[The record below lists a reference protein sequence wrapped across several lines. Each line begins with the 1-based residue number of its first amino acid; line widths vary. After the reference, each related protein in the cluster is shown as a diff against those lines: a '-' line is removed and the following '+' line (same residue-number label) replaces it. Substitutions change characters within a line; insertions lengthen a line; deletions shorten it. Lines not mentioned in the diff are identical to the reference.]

1 MMARIIDARNLSCPQ
16 PVVLTKKALD
26 ETGEVTTIVDNE
38 AARDNVVRL
47 GESHG
52 CQVAVELKEN
62 FFYVSLKRLMNVPV
76 EKTPQNQ
83 QNLVVLIG
91 SDIMG
96 RGENYQLG
104 SLLMQSFLHTISG
117 LTLQPETIIFLN
129 NGVKLVI
136 EDSPGLGE
144 LTKLEHMGI
153 EILACGTC
161 LSHLELMD
169 KIAVGRV
176 SNMYTIADT
185 LFRADKIISP

>member
-1 MMARIIDARNLSCPQ
+1 MARIIDARNLSCPQ